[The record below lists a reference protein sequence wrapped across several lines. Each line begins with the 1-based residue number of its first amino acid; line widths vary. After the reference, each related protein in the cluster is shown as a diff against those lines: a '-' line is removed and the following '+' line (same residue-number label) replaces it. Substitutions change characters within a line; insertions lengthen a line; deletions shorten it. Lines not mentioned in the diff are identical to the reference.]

1 MSDFKQVHL
10 APTLVASNSTTAF
23 AVPAGPAM
31 RTAGIGKARADAEI
45 CGLNGTL
52 NIAIGIQ
59 TSDDAITW
67 TDETGTFAMAYGAA
81 SGVVHSTSVADFSS
95 IAGAKQWLR
104 PCYYVKLS
112 AGSALATAFIQG
124 TIDFIP
130 RT

>member
-1 MSDFKQVHL
+1 MPDFKQVTL
-10 APTLVASNSTTAF
+10 LSTLVATNSTTAF
-23 AVPAGPAM
+23 ALPAGAPM
-31 RTAGIGKARADAEI
+31 RSAGVSKARGDLEI
-45 CGLNGTL
+45 TGLNGSVQ
-52 NIAIGIQ
+52 IAIGIQ